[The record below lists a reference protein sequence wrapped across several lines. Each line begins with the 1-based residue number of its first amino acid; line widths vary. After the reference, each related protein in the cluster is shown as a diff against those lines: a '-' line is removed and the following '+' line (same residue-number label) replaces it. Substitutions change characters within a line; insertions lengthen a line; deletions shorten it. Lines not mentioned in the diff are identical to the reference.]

1 MIAGGLAANNDGCFG
16 LLSCRTARQI
26 MDHTA
31 EKPLVIQMIQN
42 EVREAAAKLGRKGEV
57 MISDPDAVVEL
68 FDIYPANEW
77 MAMETGH
84 ETPQMLFG
92 NFWLE
97 GELCIL
103 FADTNMGKSLLAV
116 QLADSIT
123 RGEPIAPFTLGAEA
137 SPVLYIDFELTGK
150 QFEQRYT
157 DGQNR
162 YQFAT
167 EFYRGEYN
175 QFNRASSHY
184 QKLDRYVIEALTRGI
199 KRTDARVLIIDNI
212 TCLRNGTES
221 AGAALLLMKELKKLK
236 TRHGV
241 SILVL
246 AHTPKRNPR
255 LPLSRNDLQGSKMLI
270 NFCDSAFAMGESH
283 LMPGQ
288 RYLKQIKQRS
298 TAETY
303 GADNICLAQLERH
316 QGFLKFVFTGHDCEK
331 NHLRD
336 ASRQERERM
345 HREAKKLSDEGLSQR
360 QVAERL
366 GMSVGSV
373 NRMLNSR
380 L

>member
-1 MIAGGLAANNDGCFG
+1 MIAGGLAANNDGCF
-16 LLSCRTARQI
+16 LLLLRDGALI
-26 MDHTA
+26 FMDHTS
-31 EKPLVIQMIQN
+31 EKPLLVQMIQKD
-42 EVREAAAKLGRKGEV
+42 VRDMAAAAARKGQIV
-57 MISDPDAVVEL
+57 ISDPDAVVEL

-77 MAMETGH
+77 MAMETEH

-123 RGEPIAPFTLGAEA
+123 RGEAIAPFTLGAEA

-162 YQFAT
+162 YHFAS

-236 TRHGV
+236 TRHGL

-283 LMPGQ
+283 PMPGQ

-303 GADNICLAQLERH
+303 GADNVCLAQLERH
-316 QGFLKFVFTGHDCEK
+316 NGFLKFVFTGTDCEK
-331 NHLRD
+331 NHLRET
-336 ASRQERERM
+336 SKQEREQMR
-345 HREAKKLSDEGLSQR
+345 REAKRLIDEGLSQR

-366 GMSVGSV
+366 GMSAGNV
-373 NRMLNSR
+373 NRMLNSP

>member
-1 MIAGGLAANNDGCFG
+1 MN
-16 LLSCRTARQI
+16 
-26 MDHTA
+26 HTS
-31 EKPLVIQMIQN
+31 EKPLVVQVIRQ
-42 EVREAAAKLGRKGEV
+42 EGREFADKLARKGLYV
-57 MISDPDAVVEL
+57 KSDPEAVVEL
-68 FDIYPANEW
+68 FDIYQANEW
-77 MAMETGH
+77 MAMETEH

-123 RGEPIAPFTLGAEA
+123 RGERIAPFELGAEPSA
-137 SPVLYIDFELTGK
+137 VLYIDFELTGK

-162 YQFAT
+162 YQFASW
-167 EFYRGEYN
+167 FYRGEYN
-175 QFNRASSHY
+175 QFNRATSHY
-184 QKLDRYVIEALTRGI
+184 NKQFDKYVIQALTRGI

-236 TRHGV
+236 TRHGL

-246 AHTPKRNPR
+246 AHTPKRNLR

-283 LMPGQ
+283 ATPGL

-303 GADNICLAQLERH
+303 GADHICLAQLERH
-316 QGFLKFVFTGHDCEK
+316 NGFLKFVFTGNDCEK

-336 ASRQERERM
+336 TSRQERERM
-345 HREAKKLSDEGLSQR
+345 RQDAKKLSDEGLSQR

-366 GMSVGSV
+366 GLSVGSV
-373 NRMLNSR
+373 NRMLNNR
-380 L
+380 V

>member
-1 MIAGGLAANNDGCFG
+1 MIF
-16 LLSCRTARQI
+16 
-26 MDHTA
+26 MDHTS
-31 EKPLVIQMIQN
+31 EKPLVVQLIQN
-42 EVREAAAKLGRKGEV
+42 EVRDMADAAARKRQV
-57 MISDPDAVVEL
+57 IISDPDAVVEL

-77 MAMETGH
+77 MAMETEH

-157 DGQNR
+157 DGENR
-162 YQFAT
+162 YHFAS

-236 TRHGV
+236 TRHGI

-283 LMPGQ
+283 SMPSQ

-303 GADNICLAQLERH
+303 GADNVCLAQLERH
-316 QGFLKFVFTGHDCEK
+316 NGFLKFVFTGNDCEK

-336 ASRQERERM
+336 TSKQEREQMR
-345 HREAKKLSDEGLSQR
+345 REAKKLSDEGLSQR

-366 GMSVGSV
+366 GMSVGNV
-373 NRMLNSR
+373 NRMLNSH

>member
-1 MIAGGLAANNDGCFG
+1 MAD
-16 LLSCRTARQI
+16 
-26 MDHTA
+26 
-31 EKPLVIQMIQN
+31 
-42 EVREAAAKLGRKGEV
+42 AAARKGQV
-57 MISDPDAVVEL
+57 VISDPDAVVEL

-77 MAMETGH
+77 MVMETEH

-92 NFWLE
+92 NFWLQ

-116 QLADSIT
+116 QLGDSIA
-123 RGEPIAPFTLGAEA
+123 RGQAITPFKMDAEPCA
-137 SPVLYIDFELTGK
+137 VLYIDFELTGK

-157 DGQNR
+157 DGTTTHSFHEN
-162 YQFAT
+162 
-167 EFYRGEYN
+167 FYRGEFD
-175 QFNRASSHY
+175 QMTGLPQDFKTFDEFITHALSRA
-184 QKLDRYVIEALTRGI
+184 I

-221 AGAALLLMKELKKLK
+221 AGAALTLMKELKKLK
-236 TRHGV
+236 TRHGI

-283 LMPGQ
+283 SAPGQ

-303 GADNICLAQLERH
+303 GANNICLAQLERH
-316 QGFLKFVFTGHDCEK
+316 NGFLKFVFTGNDCEK

-336 ASRQERERM
+336 TSRQERERIN
-345 HREAKKLSDEGLSQR
+345 REAKKLSDEGLSQR
-360 QVAERL
+360 QIAERL

-373 NRMLNSR
+373 NRMLNNP

>member
-1 MIAGGLAANNDGCFG
+1 MIAGGLAANNDGYF
-16 LLSCRTARQI
+16 LLLLRDGAI
-26 MDHTA
+26 IFMDHTT
-31 EKPLVIQMIQN
+31 EKPLVIRMI
-42 EVREAAAKLGRKGEV
+42 EKDVRETAAKFARKGQV
-57 MISDPDAVVEL
+57 AFSDPDAVVEL

-77 MAMETGH
+77 MAMETEH

-137 SPVLYIDFELTGK
+137 SAVLYIDFELTGK

-162 YQFAT
+162 YHFAS

-236 TRHGV
+236 TRHGL

-283 LMPGQ
+283 PMPGQ

-303 GADNICLAQLERH
+303 GADNVCLAQLERH
-316 QGFLKFVFTGHDCEK
+316 NGFLKFVFTGNDCEK
-331 NHLRD
+331 NHLRET
-336 ASRQERERM
+336 SKQEREQMR
-345 HREAKKLSDEGLSQR
+345 REAKKLIDEGLSQR

-366 GMSVGSV
+366 GMSVGNV
-373 NRMLNSR
+373 NRMLNSS

>member
-1 MIAGGLAANNDGCFG
+1 MNHI
-16 LLSCRTARQI
+16 S
-26 MDHTA
+26 
-31 EKPLVIQMIQN
+31 EKPLVVEMI
-42 EVREAAAKLGRKGEV
+42 REDVKGLADKLARKGQIV
-57 MISDPDAVVEL
+57 ASDPDAVVEL

-77 MAMETGH
+77 MVMETEH

-116 QLADSIT
+116 QLADSIS
-123 RGEPIAPFTLGAEA
+123 RGEAIAPFALGAEA
-137 SPVLYIDFELTGK
+137 SAVLYIDFELTGK

-157 DGQNR
+157 DGQHR
-162 YQFAT
+162 YQFAR

-184 QKLDRYVIEALTRGI
+184 QQLDKYVIEALTRGI
-199 KRTDARVLIIDNI
+199 KRTGAGVVIIDNI

-221 AGAALLLMKELKKLK
+221 AGAALTVMKELKKLK
-236 TRHGV
+236 TRHGI

-283 LMPGQ
+283 SAPGQ

-303 GADNICLAQLERH
+303 GADNVCLAQLERH
-316 QGFLKFVFTGHDCEK
+316 NGFLKFVFTGNDYEK

-336 ASRQERERM
+336 TSRQERERM
-345 HREAKKLSDEGLSQR
+345 QREVKRLSDEGLSQR

-366 GMSVGSV
+366 GLSVGSA
-373 NRMLNSR
+373 NRMLKGAV
-380 L
+380 

>member
-1 MIAGGLAANNDGCFG
+1 
-16 LLSCRTARQI
+16 
-26 MDHTA
+26 MDHTS
-31 EKPLVIQMIQN
+31 EKPLVVKMIQ
-42 EVREAAAKLGRKGEV
+42 EDVRELAAKLARKGQV
-57 MISDPDAVVEL
+57 VISDPEAVVEL

-77 MAMETGH
+77 MAMESEH

-97 GELCIL
+97 GELCIM

-123 RGEPIAPFTLGAEA
+123 RAEPIAPFALGAEA
-137 SPVLYIDFELTGK
+137 SAVLYIDFELTGK

-157 DGQNR
+157 DGQQR
-162 YQFAT
+162 YNFAR

-184 QKLDRYVIEALTRGI
+184 QKFDMYVIEALTRGI
-199 KRTDARVLIIDNI
+199 KRTDAKVLIIDNI
-212 TCLRNGTES
+212 TCLRNGTET

-283 LMPGQ
+283 SMPGC

-303 GADNICLAQLERH
+303 GADNICLARLERLN
-316 QGFLKFVFTGHDCEK
+316 GFLKFVFTGNDHEN
-331 NHLRD
+331 NHLRNP
-336 ASRQERERM
+336 SRQEREQLR
-345 HREAKKLSDEGLSQR
+345 HEAISLSNEGLSQR

-366 GMSVGSV
+366 NVSVGSV
-373 NRMLNSR
+373 NRMLR
-380 L
+380 P